1 MKPQLN
7 QSLQKISLYKIEEL
21 NTTFKNSHLDSGD
34 RNDTYNSYLLQN
46 LVSILNN
53 LFQMVISS
61 TNQGAFL
68 FWCAVVC
75 SVVVFWMKRTR
86 NIGQKASDPAEL
98 DFLSGSEDF
107 N

>member
-1 MKPQLN
+1 
-7 QSLQKISLYKIEEL
+7 
-21 NTTFKNSHLDSGD
+21 
-34 RNDTYNSYLLQN
+34 
-46 LVSILNN
+46 
-53 LFQMVISS
+53 MVISS